1 LQISHLVP
9 VFYHSTPDIG
19 AHGRRIVA
27 ELVRVAALTG
37 YLETMAGFAVD
48 PRPLLREQGLN
59 ADQLAKPENLIPATA
74 AIRLL
79 ERSAQE
85 TGCVTLGLRMA
96 EGRSIANL
104 GAASLL
110 MAYQPSL
117 RHTLAALG
125 EFRTRINSTLVLHVE
140 EDGDQVILREDFAMR
155 RPEPWRQSS
164 NLVLGVLAGLCGSML
179 GAGWVPAA
187 ACFRHEAPP
196 ADQLAI
202 FRRIFRCTPQFDSDM
217 DCLVIA
223 TADLDRPN
231 PLADAA
237 LARHARLLLEAVMNP
252 AARSTVE
259 DVDQQVRMLLPSGR
273 ASIQTCAGSLGLPV
287 RTLQRML
294 DAEGES
300 FSSLLGR
307 IRMQL
312 AIQYLANPR
321 MRIADIAGLLGYS
334 TTGAFTRWH
343 AQNFGMPPRSLRRQ
357 NAIDLHAGRKSSSTK
372 TASSAA
378 VNCD

>member
-1 LQISHLVP
+1 M
-9 VFYHSTPDIG
+9 
-19 AHGRRIVA
+19 A

-37 YLETMAGFAVD
+37 YLEAMAGFAVD
-48 PRPLLREQGLN
+48 PRPLLREQGLS
-59 ADQLAKPENLIPATA
+59 ADQLAKPENLIPARAT
-74 AIRLL
+74 IRLL

-117 RHTLAALG
+117 RHTLAALA

-140 EDGDQVILREDFAMR
+140 EVGDQAILREDFTMR
-155 RPEPWRQSS
+155 RPEPSRQSS
-164 NLVLGVLAGLCGSML
+164 NLALGVLTLLCGSVL
-179 GAGWVPAA
+179 GAGWGPIA

-196 ADQLAI
+196 SDQLAI
-202 FRRIFRCTPQFDSDM
+202 FGRIFRCAPQFDSEL

-223 TADLDRPN
+223 RHDLDRPN
-231 PLADAA
+231 PLADPA
-237 LARHARLLLEAVMNP
+237 LAKHARLLLEAVMNP
-252 AARSTVE
+252 AARSMVE
-259 DVDQQVRMLLPSGR
+259 DVDHLVRLLLPAGR
-273 ASIQTCAGSLGLPV
+273 ASIQTCASSLGLPV

-307 IRMQL
+307 VRMQL
-312 AIQYLANPR
+312 ATQYLANPR

-343 AQNFGMPPRSLRRQ
+343 AQTFGMPPRNLRRL
-357 NAIDLHAGRKSSSTK
+357 NADKRITPRA
-372 TASSAA
+372 
-378 VNCD
+378 

>member
-1 LQISHLVP
+1 M
-9 VFYHSTPDIG
+9 
-19 AHGRRIVA
+19 A

-37 YLETMAGFAVD
+37 YLETMAGFEVD
-48 PRPLLREQGLN
+48 PRPLLREQGLG
-59 ADQLAKPENLIPATA
+59 ADQFVNPENLIPARAT
-74 AIRLL
+74 IRLL
-79 ERSAQE
+79 ERSAQA

-117 RHTLAALG
+117 RHTLAALA

-140 EDGDQVILREDFAMR
+140 EDGDQAILREDFSMR
-155 RPEPWRQSS
+155 RPEPSRQSS
-164 NLVLGVLAGLCGSML
+164 NLALGVLARLCGSVL
-179 GAGWVPAA
+179 GTGWGPGA

-196 ADQLAI
+196 TDQLAI
-202 FRRIFRCTPQFDSDM
+202 FARVFRCAPQFDCEM
-217 DCLVIA
+217 DCLVIDR
-223 TADLDRPN
+223 ADLDRPN
-231 PLADAA
+231 VSANAD

-252 AARSTVE
+252 VARSTVE
-259 DVDQQVRMLLPSGR
+259 DVDQLLRLLMPTGR
-273 ASIQTCAGSLGLPV
+273 ASIQTCASSLGLPV

-300 FSSLLGR
+300 FSSLLSR
-307 IRMQL
+307 VRTQL

-343 AQNFGMPPRSLRRQ
+343 AQNFGMAPRLLRRQ
-357 NAIDLHAGRKSSSTK
+357 NFSMHINKPGSMLQRGATK
-372 TASSAA
+372 QT
-378 VNCD
+378 